1 MNTAAPFYGRTGE
14 WTDAELAADIALCR
28 KVLRDG
34 EHNGYPLNSE
44 SEAEWRDWLHDFE
57 IDAEMRE
64 EARHELYAPTIQQ
77 KAA

>member
-1 MNTAAPFYGRTGE
+1 MDAMNTAAPFYGRITE

-34 EHNGYPLNSE
+34 EHNGYPLDSE
-44 SEAEWRDWLHDFE
+44 AEAEWRDWLHDFE

-64 EARHELYAPTIQQ
+64 EARANEHRDL
-77 KAA
+77 AA